1 MAIESGLKMALR
13 ESRLR
18 LRAEMRRASSC
29 IKKEEK
35 VALVS
40 DWKSRYSERHVRELI
55 ACAKTDCRYVIAN
68 WKIDEL

>member
-1 MAIESGLKMALR
+1 MATELDLR
-13 ESRLR
+13 MQLQESRLR

>member
-1 MAIESGLKMALR
+1 MATELDLR
-13 ESRLR
+13 MQLQESRLR
-18 LRAEMRRASSC
+18 LRAEMRRASFC

-35 VALVS
+35 VALVN

-68 WKIDEL
+68 WKIEEL